1 MRKVILGCGISL
13 DGYIA
18 RKDGSVDFLVMPKG
32 AAKVAEDFYASID
45 TIVFGRKT
53 YDAMRRMMAQGEHD
67 GPAGPWKTY
76 VFSRT
81 LPSGERDGMTFVKET
96 PAAFLRKLRR
106 KPGKHICHMGGG
118 ELARSFLQA
127 DLVDELWMHVVP
139 ILLGAGIQ
147 IFPAGF
153 PQRDF
158 KLVKC
163 KTYGN
168 DLSLVYV
175 RVRKARASQNNASRK
190 AKKAR

>member
-1 MRKVILGCGISL
+1 
-13 DGYIA
+13 
-18 RKDGSVDFLVMPKG
+18 MPKG
-32 AAKVAEDFYASID
+32 AAKVAADFYASID

-53 YDAMRRMMAQGEHD
+53 FDAMQRMMAQGDHE

-81 LPSGERDGMTFVKET
+81 LPSGERDGTTFVKES
-96 PAAFLRKLRR
+96 PAAFVRKLRR
-106 KPGKHICHMGGG
+106 KPGKHVCHMGGG

-127 DLVDELWMHVVP
+127 DLVDEIWMHVVP
-139 ILLGAGIQ
+139 ILLGDGIP

-158 KLVKC
+158 KLRKC

-168 DLSLVYV
+168 DISLVYV
-175 RVRKARASQNNASRK
+175 RVRKARAT
-190 AKKAR
+190 KKGTR

>member
-1 MRKVILGCGISL
+1 MRKVILGCGITL

-18 RKDGSVDFLVMPKG
+18 RPDGSVDFLVMPKG
-32 AAKVAEDFYASID
+32 AAKVEADFYATID

-53 YDAMRRMMAQGEHD
+53 FDAMQRMIAQGEHE

-81 LPSGERDGMTFVKET
+81 LPSGERDGMTFVKESPT
-96 PAAFLRKLRR
+96 AFMRKLRQ

-118 ELARSFLQA
+118 ELARNFLQA

-139 ILLGAGIQ
+139 ILLGEGIP

-158 KLVKC
+158 KLREC
-163 KTYGN
+163 TSYGN
-168 DLSLVYV
+168 DVSLRYT
-175 RVRKARASQNNASRK
+175 RARKKGSRRK
-190 AKKAR
+190 PTKGR

>member
-1 MRKVILGCGISL
+1 MRKVILGCGITL

-18 RKDGSVDFLVMPKG
+18 RLDGSVDFLVMPKG
-32 AAKVAEDFYASID
+32 AAKVAADFYAAID

-53 YDAMRRMMAQGEHD
+53 FDAMQRMMAEGTHE
-67 GPAGPWKTY
+67 GPAGLWKTY

-81 LPSGERDGMTFVKET
+81 LPSGERDGMTFVRES
-96 PAAFLRKLRR
+96 PAAFMRKLRR

-139 ILLGAGIQ
+139 ILLGAGIP

-163 KTYGN
+163 RTYGN
-168 DLSLVYV
+168 DVSLIYS
-175 RVRKARASQNNASRK
+175 RARKTRARKKTTGRKTTKAR
-190 AKKAR
+190 

>member
-1 MRKVILGCGISL
+1 MRKVILGCGITL

-18 RKDGSVDFLVMPKG
+18 RADGSVDYLVMPKE
-32 AAKVAEDFYASID
+32 AAKVAADFYASID

-53 YDAMRRMMAQGEHD
+53 FDAMQRMMAKGEHE

-81 LPSGERDGMTFVKET
+81 LPSGERDGMTFVKES
-96 PAAFLRKLRR
+96 PAAFIRKLRK

-127 DLVDELWMHVVP
+127 DLVDEIWMHVVP
-139 ILLGAGIQ
+139 ILLGAGIP

-158 KLVKC
+158 KLVQC
-163 KTYGN
+163 RTYGN
-168 DLSLVYV
+168 DVSLIYS
-175 RVRKARASQNNASRK
+175 RARKTRARKKDTGRK

>member
-1 MRKVILGCGISL
+1 MQ
-13 DGYIA
+13 
-18 RKDGSVDFLVMPKG
+18 
-32 AAKVAEDFYASID
+32 
-45 TIVFGRKT
+45 
-53 YDAMRRMMAQGEHD
+53 RMMAQGEHE

-81 LPSGERDGMTFVKET
+81 LPSGERDGMTFVKES
-96 PAAFLRKLRR
+96 PAAVLRKLRR

-127 DLVDELWMHVVP
+127 DLVDELMMHVVP
-139 ILLGAGIQ
+139 ILLGDGIR
-147 IFPAGF
+147 IFPDGF

-175 RVRKARASQNNASRK
+175 RVRKARARKKNSGRK
-190 AKKAR
+190 AKKVR

>member
-1 MRKVILGCGISL
+1 MRKVILGCGITL

-18 RKDGSVDFLVMPKG
+18 RPDGSVDFLVMPKG
-32 AAKVAEDFYASID
+32 AAKVAAEFYATID

-53 YDAMRRMMAQGEHD
+53 FDAMQRMIAQGEHE

-81 LPSGERDGMTFVKET
+81 LPSGERDGMTFVKESPT
-96 PAAFLRKLRR
+96 AFMRKLRR

-127 DLVDELWMHVVP
+127 DLIDELWMHVVP
-139 ILLGAGIQ
+139 ILLGEGIP

-158 KLVKC
+158 KLLEC
-163 KTYGN
+163 KTYGS

-175 RVRKARASQNNASRK
+175 RVRKARARK
-190 AKKAR
+190 TNTGRKTKKAR

>member
-1 MRKVILGCGISL
+1 MRKVILGCGITL

-18 RKDGSVDFLVMPKG
+18 RPDGSTDFLVMPKG
-32 AAKVAEDFYASID
+32 AAKVAADFYASID

-53 YDAMRRMMAQGEHD
+53 YDAMQRMIAQGEHE

-81 LPSGERDGMTFVKET
+81 LPSGERDGMTFVKES

-127 DLVDELWMHVVP
+127 DLVDELMMHVVP
-139 ILLGAGIQ
+139 ILLGDGIR
-147 IFPAGF
+147 IFPDGF

-175 RVRKARASQNNASRK
+175 RVRKARARKKNSGRK
-190 AKKAR
+190 AKKVR

>member
-1 MRKVILGCGISL
+1 MRKVLLGCGITL

-18 RKDGSVDFLVMPKG
+18 RPDGSVDYLVMPKG
-32 AAKVAEDFYASID
+32 AEKVMADFYASID

-53 YDAMRRMMAQGEHD
+53 YDAMRRMMAQGEHE

-81 LPSGERDGMTFVKET
+81 LPSGERDGMTFVKESPT
-96 PAAFLRKLRR
+96 AFVRKLRR

-139 ILLGAGIQ
+139 ILLGDGIQ
-147 IFPAGF
+147 MFPAGF
-153 PQRDF
+153 PQRNF
-158 KLVKC
+158 KLREC
-163 KTYGN
+163 KSYGN
-168 DLSLVYV
+168 DVSLRYV
-175 RVRKARASQNNASRK
+175 RARKKNTGRK
-190 AKKAR
+190 AKRAR

>member
-1 MRKVILGCGISL
+1 MRKVILGCGITL

-18 RKDGSVDFLVMPKG
+18 RLDGSVDFLVMPKG
-32 AAKVAEDFYASID
+32 AAKVAAAFYATID

-53 YDAMRRMMAQGEHD
+53 FDAMQRMIAQGEHA

-81 LPSGERDGMTFVKET
+81 LPSGERDGMTFVKES

-139 ILLGAGIQ
+139 ILLGAGIP

-158 KLVKC
+158 KLVEC
-163 KTYGN
+163 RTYGN
-168 DLSLVYV
+168 DISLIYS
-175 RVRKARASQNNASRK
+175 RARKSRARKKGKGRKTTKAR
-190 AKKAR
+190 

>member
-1 MRKVILGCGISL
+1 MRKVILGCGITL

-18 RKDGSVDFLVMPKG
+18 RPDGSTDFLVMPKG

-45 TIVFGRKT
+45 TIIFGRKT
-53 YDAMRRMMAQGEHD
+53 YDAMQRMMAQGEHE
-67 GPAGPWKTY
+67 GPMGPWKTY
-76 VFSRT
+76 VFSRA
-81 LPSGERDGMTFVKET
+81 LPSGERDGMTFVKES
-96 PAAFLRKLRR
+96 PAAFMRKLRR

-127 DLVDELWMHVVP
+127 DLVDELWMHIVP
-139 ILLGAGIQ
+139 ILLGDGIQ

-158 KLVKC
+158 KLREC

-168 DLSLVYV
+168 DLSLVY
-175 RVRKARASQNNASRK
+175 ARAREKNTGRK
-190 AKKAR
+190 TKKAR

>member
-1 MRKVILGCGISL
+1 MRKVILGCGITL

-18 RKDGSVDFLVMPKG
+18 RPDGSTDFLVMPKG
-32 AAKVAEDFYASID
+32 AAKVAANFYASID

-53 YDAMRRMMAQGEHD
+53 FDAMQRMMAQGEHE

-81 LPSGERDGMTFVKET
+81 LPSGERDGMTFVKES
-96 PAAFLRKLRR
+96 PAAFMRKLCR

-139 ILLGAGIQ
+139 ILLGEGIQ

-158 KLVKC
+158 KLREC

-168 DLSLVYV
+168 DLSLVYS
-175 RVRKARASQNNASRK
+175 RARKARARKKNTGRK

>member
-1 MRKVILGCGISL
+1 MRKVILGCGLTL

-18 RKDGSVDFLVMPKG
+18 RRDGSVDYLVMPKG
-32 AAKVAEDFYASID
+32 AEKVMADFYAGID

-53 YDAMRRMMAQGEHD
+53 FDAMQRMIAQGEHE
-67 GPAGPWKTY
+67 GPSGPWKTY

-81 LPSGERDGMTFVKET
+81 LPSGEREGMTFVKES
-96 PAAFLRKLRR
+96 PEAFMRKLRK

-118 ELARSFLQA
+118 ELARSFLEA
-127 DLVDELWMHVVP
+127 DLVDEIWMHVVP
-139 ILLGAGIQ
+139 ILLGDGIP

-163 KTYGN
+163 RTYGN
-168 DLSLVYV
+168 DVSLIYF
-175 RVRKARASQNNASRK
+175 RARKKNTGRKTTKAR
-190 AKKAR
+190 

>member
-1 MRKVILGCGISL
+1 VRKVILGCGITL

-18 RKDGSVDFLVMPKG
+18 RLDGSTDFLVMPKG

-53 YDAMRRMMAQGEHD
+53 YDVMQRMMAQGEHE

-81 LPSGERDGMTFVKET
+81 LPSGERDGMTFVKQS

-127 DLVDELWMHVVP
+127 DLIDELWMHVVP
-139 ILLGAGIQ
+139 ILLGEGIP

-175 RVRKARASQNNASRK
+175 RARKKNTRRK